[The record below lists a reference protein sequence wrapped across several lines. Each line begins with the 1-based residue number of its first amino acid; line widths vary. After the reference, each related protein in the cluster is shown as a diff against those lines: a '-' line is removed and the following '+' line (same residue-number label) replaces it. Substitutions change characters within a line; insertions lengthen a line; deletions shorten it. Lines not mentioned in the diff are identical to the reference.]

1 MEALF
6 EMRGIHKSF
15 SSVQV
20 LKGAA
25 FQLKPGEIHALM
37 GENGAG
43 KSTLMKILTGVYKAD
58 SGSIKVKGKEVMFT
72 DPKQAEEMG
81 VAIIHQELNIIPKLT
96 VTENM
101 FLGRQ
106 LTYGKTGFVRDK
118 EMKRRT
124 REYLQRLGVDIDPD
138 ASADTLSIGQQQMIE
153 IAKALSKNAE
163 VLIMDEPTAALTD
176 REIEALFKIMN
187 QLRSE
192 GVGIVYISHR
202 MEEIF
207 LMCDRISVLRD
218 GSFIG
223 TEDISETT
231 IEHIVHMMVGR
242 EIGERYPERSSKIG
256 DERLRV
262 EDLSDGKKV
271 NGISFSAR
279 AGEIVGVAGLM
290 GAGRTEIARMLFGA
304 NKKKQGKIFIDGQE
318 VAITSPSKAIESGI
332 VFVTEDR
339 KHQGL
344 VLGMSVREN
353 LSLTNYKHISNY
365 GVISSKKEEELSEKM
380 IKRFHIRTRDPEQTV
395 KSLSGGNQQKVA
407 IGKWLGELPKVF
419 ILDEPTRG
427 VDVGAKKEIY
437 TMMNE
442 LSEQGVTIIMISS
455 DLPEVLGVSDR
466 VIVVHEG
473 RIASILDKSEMN
485 QETIMH
491 AATGGSSN
499 GH

>member
-1 MEALF
+1 MEYLF
-6 EMRGIHKSF
+6 EMTGIHKSF

-20 LKGAA
+20 LKDAA
-25 FQLKPGEIHALM
+25 FRLKAGEIHALM

-58 SGSIKVKGKEVMFT
+58 AGTIKVKGKEVTFANPT
-72 DPKQAEEMG
+72 EAEHSG
-81 VAIIHQELNIIPKLT
+81 IAIIHQELNIIPKLT
-96 VTENM
+96 VAENM

-106 LTYGKTGFVRDK
+106 LEYGRTGILRDK
-118 EMKRRT
+118 EMKKKT
-124 REYLQRLGVDIDPD
+124 REYLRRLGVELDPD
-138 ASADTLSIGQQQMIE
+138 ATADSLSIGQQQMIE

-176 REIEALFKIMN
+176 REIESLFKIMN
-187 QLRSE
+187 QLRID

-207 LMCDRISVLRD
+207 RMCDEISVLRD
-218 GSFIG
+218 GSFLG
-223 TEDISETT
+223 TEQTASTT
-231 IEHIVHMMVGR
+231 VEHIVRLMVGR
-242 EIGERYPERSSKIG
+242 EIGDHYPKRSTVIG
-256 DERLRV
+256 EERLRV
-262 EDLSDGKKV
+262 NGLSDGKKL
-271 NGISFSAR
+271 NDISFSVR

-290 GAGRTEIARMLFGA
+290 GAGRTEIMRLLFGA
-304 NKKKQGKIFIDGQE
+304 DKKKKGQIWLDCTE
-318 VAITSPSKAIESGI
+318 VRISDPSSAIQAGI

-344 VLGMSVREN
+344 ILDMSVREN
-353 LSLTNYKHISNY
+353 LSLTNYSFTAGKGIISR
-365 GVISSKKEEELSEKM
+365 GKEEQLSEQM
-380 IKRFHIRTRDPEQTV
+380 IKRFNIRTRDAEQTV
-395 KSLSGGNQQKVA
+395 KSLSGGNQQKIA
-407 IGKWLGELPKVF
+407 IGKWLGRLPKVF
-419 ILDEPTRG
+419 IMDEPTRG

-437 TMMNE
+437 SMMNE
-442 LSEQGVTIIMISS
+442 LSEQGVAIIMVSS

-473 RIASILDKSEMN
+473 RIAAELGKTQMN
-485 QETIMH
+485 QEAIMY